1 MNYLNTIYNNI
12 FLISFLF
19 TFISCFIAVDLGF
32 SKLWIY
38 RLFNTPMFIVNII
51 LFIIFLFIFQVL
63 DLNIYENGNII
74 LNVNNNNNNNTPN
87 LNIGENAT
95 VNVHNPNFS
104 ASFSSIN
111 RVAAAI
117 STTGGASVGLGVAK
131 YVGGTPI
138 QKLAASVAVT
148 AFVQVNTYYMSR
160 ALNKGNNISNNT
172 NNLVDYML
180 NVDKNNVDNIFNN
193 YSLDLLEGININLYL
208 ALFFLY
214 LIFNIY
220 LGRYIISLNY
230 NKYLPNNKIGKIL
243 YYLLNRYIKIW
254 SKSSNYFLIF
264 NCFIL
269 SCSILASE
277 FYLYIIISCY
287 NSGVLN
293 NNNIY
298 KEFENYSLN
307 LLFTVDFLLISAIII
322 LFIVLNV
329 YISKYI
335 ISKNSLPKNK
345 RLKNFLDH
353 YLKIFGSN
361 ENTFIILGISYTM
374 LLVYISI
381 SLYILNIIFNY

>member
-95 VNVHNPNFS
+95 VNAHNPNFS
-104 ASFSSIN
+104 ASFSSID
-111 RVAAAI
+111 RAAAAI

-148 AFVQVNTYYMSR
+148 AFVQVNTYYMSCV
-160 ALNKGNNISNNT
+160 LNKGNNISNNT

-208 ALFFLY
+208 ALFFF
-214 LIFNIY
+214 IFNIQ
-220 LGRYIISLNY
+220 YIF
-230 NKYLPNNKIGKIL
+230 
-243 YYLLNRYIKIW
+243 R
-254 SKSSNYFLIF
+254 
-264 NCFIL
+264 
-269 SCSILASE
+269 
-277 FYLYIIISCY
+277 
-287 NSGVLN
+287 
-293 NNNIY
+293 
-298 KEFENYSLN
+298 
-307 LLFTVDFLLISAIII
+307 
-322 LFIVLNV
+322 
-329 YISKYI
+329 
-335 ISKNSLPKNK
+335 
-345 RLKNFLDH
+345 
-353 YLKIFGSN
+353 
-361 ENTFIILGISYTM
+361 
-374 LLVYISI
+374 
-381 SLYILNIIFNY
+381 